1 MFGVERVM
9 RSTRSCPYQKFE
21 RYPFYYSTTLH
32 AETQLEIF
40 RSPVAQR
47 RISTFRRYYVNI
59 DYLNRAKHELG
70 ARGAEKRVITF
81 SRTGRSEKLQFIGF
95 NASSCYE
102 KCVPSF
108 PDSWQFYRIRIV
120 RNTYRRNRIVH

>member
-9 RSTRSCPYQKFE
+9 RSTRSCPYQKFQ

-81 SRTGRSEKLQFIGF
+81 SRTGRSEKIAIYWFQCLFLLRKMCSLLSRLVAILSNSYCMQYV
-95 NASSCYE
+95 S
-102 KCVPSF
+102 P
-108 PDSWQFYRIRIV
+108 
-120 RNTYRRNRIVH
+120 